1 MIMSTNRNA
10 LQAAALCA
18 ALALAG
24 AAQAADIHV
33 IATGALKGAFARLAP
48 AFEQA
53 SGHKLLI
60 EWGPS
65 YGSSADAI
73 PTRIRN
79 QEPVDV
85 LIMVAPA
92 LDQQLAGGK
101 FIVASRADLAQS
113 GVGVGVRKGAPRP
126 DIGSTA
132 ALRQA
137 LLSAQ
142 SIGYS
147 EGASGTYISTTLL
160 KKLGIAEQVAGKTRL
175 VHGKE
180 LVGEV
185 IARGEVEIGL
195 QQISELRVVPGVDY
209 VGPLPA
215 ELQKISLI
223 SAVIARQA
231 PQMAPAKELMAFLV
245 SPAASAMFVQSGL
258 DPVDAAPQK

>member
-1 MIMSTNRNA
+1 MMLT
-10 LQAAALCA
+10 
-18 ALALAG
+18 G

-33 IATGALKGAFARLAP
+33 IATGALKGAFTKLAP

-60 EWGPS
+60 AWGPS

-73 PTRIRN
+73 PMRIKN
-79 QEPVDV
+79 HEPVDV
-85 LIMVAPA
+85 LIMVGAA
-92 LDQQLAGGK
+92 LDQHLADGS
-101 FIVASRADLAQS
+101 FIVSSRADLAQS
-113 GVGVGVRKGAPRP
+113 GIGVGVRHGAPRP
-126 DIGSTA
+126 DISSPD
-132 ALRQA
+132 ALKQS
-137 LLSAQ
+137 LLSAR

-147 EGASGTYISTTLL
+147 EGASGAYISGTLF
-160 KKLGIAEQVAGKTRL
+160 KKLGIVEQVAPKIRL

-215 ELQKISLI
+215 DLQKISLI
-223 SAVIARQA
+223 SAVIARDA
-231 PQMAPAKELMAFLV
+231 NQMAPAKELMAFLS
-245 SPAASAMFVQSGL
+245 SPAAAAMFMQSGL
-258 DPVDAAPQK
+258 DPVDSSPKNNHLHR

>member
-1 MIMSTNRNA
+1 MTKMRTTITA
-10 LQAAALCA
+10 VAFAAATM
-18 ALALAG
+18 LAG

-33 IATGALKGAFARLAP
+33 IATGALKGAFTRLAP

-60 EWGPS
+60 AWGPS

-73 PTRIRN
+73 PTRIKN
-79 QEPVDV
+79 HEPVDV
-85 LIMVAPA
+85 LIMVGAA
-92 LDQQLAGGK
+92 LDQQWDDGK
-101 FIVASRADLAQS
+101 FIAGSRADLAQS
-113 GVGVGVRKGAPRP
+113 GVGVGVRHGAPRP
-126 DIGSTA
+126 DISSPD
-132 ALRQA
+132 ALKQA
-137 LLSAQ
+137 LLSAR

-147 EGASGTYISTTLL
+147 EGASGTYISGTLF
-160 KKLGIAEQVAGKTRL
+160 KKLGIVEQVAPKVRL

-215 ELQKISLI
+215 DLQKISLI
-223 SAVIARQA
+223 SAVIARDA
-231 PQMAPAKELMAFLV
+231 SPLAPAQELMAFLQ
-245 SPAASAMFVQSGL
+245 SPAAAAMFIQSGL
-258 DPVDAAPQK
+258 DPANSTPKK